1 MTRHQ
6 RPPPGAG
13 SQRGQDRG
21 CGPGWLAD
29 NLMITTRMRPRSAS
43 EPRSRSWSL
52 TVPVTRTMPVIPRL
66 PVSPPPPP
74 GADSDPPA
82 GRRAAARA
90 RTRRRPGRLP
100 EYYPASEAACHGV
113 R

>member
-1 MTRHQ
+1 MTAVTRHQ

-29 NLMITTRMRPRSAS
+29 NLMITTRMRSRSAS

-52 TVPVTRTMPVIPRL
+52 TVTMPVIPT
-66 PVSPPPPP
+66 PPPE
-74 GADSDPPA
+74 A
-82 GRRAAARA
+82 
-90 RTRRRPGRLP
+90 
-100 EYYPASEAACHGV
+100 ASEAASEPAAAAG